1 MVISNKRL
9 DEITSNKVIVCDVD
23 EKQMQSSF
31 LLIDGILYYAVMNL
45 NNFKYC
51 THKGSIEKMK
61 KFIEDFPSECYDFY
75 PIDYFVDNERIFK
88 KMEEIYK
95 IFNRDSKIEQI
106 LNG

>member
-1 MVISNKRL
+1 MTN
-9 DEITSNKVIVCDVD
+9 NKVIVCDVD
-23 EKQMQSSF
+23 ERQIQSSF
-31 LLIDGILYYAVMNL
+31 LLIDGILYYAVMN
-45 NNFKYC
+45 FKYC
-51 THKGSIEKMK
+51 THEGSIEKMK

-88 KMEEIYK
+88 KMKEIYK